1 MTIENLQKQV
11 EELNEKISTL
21 PETEENK
28 VIIDGYKNRIELIE
42 KQIALIKNRNL
53 AMEESERLRRE
64 AEEKIEQA
72 RIDEKDAIEYSKDIR
87 IIQRQIKLNERS
99 TRKASK
105 KAKVCRIRRERKERI
120 KRIIN
125 KIKEPFTILSLKTQS
140 IIIDASGKICDIK
153 NKVIRKRNNVNKKI
167 ITSIEKVKSTLKRNI
182 ERIKNIFRKKE
193 VITLQP
199 KYKIVKLN
207 AKGKR
212 PLRTKKTPV
221 VNTKKS
227 KVGTFLKK
235 GLQKIKNFVGTIGL
249 RTKIAATDIGI
260 KVQNTNRKIIITRN
274 KINQKIVTTIDTAR
288 SKVGNFKKNV
298 VDRFKK
304 AAQKIKNAFSV
315 NEEEKQKLI
324 ARLEEKKGILNA
336 KREENKNLYEQG
348 KFKNLYEQGKFEN
361 LTRTRTR
368 SGYVSTTIL
377 AILAVS
383 IVGLLVAYWTLLMV
397 K

>member
-28 VIIDGYKNRIELIE
+28 AIINEYKNRIELIE

-53 AMEESERLRRE
+53 AMEESKRLRRE
-64 AEEKIEQA
+64 AEKNENA
-72 RIDEKDAIEYSKDIR
+72 ASGYSEDIR
-87 IIQRQIKLNERS
+87 IIQREIKLNERS
-99 TRKASK
+99 ARKVSR

-125 KIKEPFTILSLKTQS
+125 KIKDPFTILMLKTQS
-140 IIIDASGKICDIK
+140 IIIDASGKICDVK
-153 NKVIRKRNNVNKKI
+153 NKVIRQRNSVNKKI
-167 ITSIEKVKSTLKRNI
+167 ITSIEKVKSTLKENI
-182 ERIKNIFRKKE
+182 ERIKNRFRKK
-193 VITLQP
+193 
-199 KYKIVKLN
+199 IVKIT

-235 GLQKIKNFVGTIGL
+235 GLQKTRDFVGTLGL
-249 RTKIAATDIGI
+249 RTKIAVTDIGI

-274 KINQKIVTTIDTAR
+274 KINQKIVTTIDTAKD
-288 SKVGNFKKNV
+288 KVGSFKKSV
-298 VDRFKK
+298 VEKFKK

-315 NEEEKQKLI
+315 SEEEKQKLI
-324 ARLEEKKGILNA
+324 ARLEAKKENLN
-336 KREENKNLYEQG
+336 RIEEENRNLYEQG
-348 KFKNLYEQGKFEN
+348 KFKNL
-361 LTRTRTR
+361 TRKR

>member
-28 VIIDGYKNRIELIE
+28 AIIDGYKNRIELIE

-72 RIDEKDAIEYSKDIR
+72 RIGENDAIGYSKDIR
-87 IIQRQIKLNERS
+87 IIQRKIKLNEKSARRVA
-99 TRKASK
+99 RKD
-105 KAKVCRIRRERKERI
+105 KVCRIRRERKERI

-125 KIKEPFTILSLKTQS
+125 KIKEPFTILTLKTQS

-153 NKVIRKRNNVNKKI
+153 NKVIRKRNNFIKKI
-167 ITSIEKVKSTLKRNI
+167 ITSIEKVKSTLKKNI

-235 GLQKIKNFVGTIGL
+235 GLQKVRDFVGTIGL
-249 RTKIAATDIGI
+249 RVKSVATDIGI
-260 KVQNTNRKIIITRN
+260 KAQNANRKIIITRN
-274 KINQKIVTTIDTAR
+274 KINQRIVTTIDTAR
-288 SKVGNFKKNV
+288 SKVGSFKKSV
-298 VDRFKK
+298 VEKFKK

-324 ARLEEKKGILNA
+324 ARLEEKKEILNRI
-336 KREENKNLYEQG
+336 KEENRILYEQG
-348 KFKNLYEQGKFEN
+348 KFKN

>member
-28 VIIDGYKNRIELIE
+28 AIIDGYKNRIELIE

-72 RIDEKDAIEYSKDIR
+72 RIGENDAIGYSKDIR
-87 IIQRQIKLNERS
+87 IIQRKIKLNEKSAR
-99 TRKASK
+99 RVAR

-125 KIKEPFTILSLKTQS
+125 KIKEPFTILTLKTQS

-153 NKVIRKRNNVNKKI
+153 NKVIRKRNNFIKKI
-167 ITSIEKVKSTLKRNI
+167 ITSIEKVKSTLKKNI

-212 PLRTKKTPV
+212 PLHTKKTPV

-288 SKVGNFKKNV
+288 SKVGNFKKSV
-298 VDRFKK
+298 VEKFKK

-324 ARLEEKKGILNA
+324 ARLEEKKENLNRV
-336 KREENKNLYEQG
+336 KEENRNLYEQG
-348 KFKNLYEQGKFEN
+348 KFKN

>member
-28 VIIDGYKNRIELIE
+28 AIIDEYKNRIELIE

-53 AMEESERLRRE
+53 AKEESERLRKE
-64 AEEKIEQA
+64 AEKKIEQA
-72 RIDEKDAIEYSKDIR
+72 KNAAIGYSNDIR
-87 IIQRQIKLNERS
+87 IIQRKIKLNERRA
-99 TRKASK
+99 RKVSR

-125 KIKEPFTILSLKTQS
+125 KIKDPFTILTLKTQS
-140 IIIDASGKICDIK
+140 IIIDVSGKICDVK
-153 NKVIRKRNNVNKKI
+153 NKVIRQRNSVNEKI
-167 ITSIEKVKSTLKRNI
+167 ITSIEKVKSTLKKNI
-182 ERIKNIFRKKE
+182 ERIKNRFRKKE

-235 GLQKIKNFVGTIGL
+235 GLQKTRDFVGTLGL
-249 RTKIAATDIGI
+249 RTKIAVTDISI

-274 KINQKIVTTIDTAR
+274 KINQKIVTTIDTAKD
-288 SKVGNFKKNV
+288 KVGSFKKSV
-298 VDRFKK
+298 VEKFKK

-315 NEEEKQKLI
+315 SEEEKQKLI
-324 ARLEEKKGILNA
+324 ARLEAKKENLN
-336 KREENKNLYEQG
+336 RIEEENRNLYEQG
-348 KFKNLYEQGKFEN
+348 KFRN
-361 LTRTRTR
+361 LTKKR

>member
-28 VIIDGYKNRIELIE
+28 AIINEYKNRIELIE

-53 AMEESERLRRE
+53 AMEESKRLRRE
-64 AEEKIEQA
+64 AEKNENA
-72 RIDEKDAIEYSKDIR
+72 ASGYSEDIR
-87 IIQRQIKLNERS
+87 IIQREIKLNERRA
-99 TRKASK
+99 RKVSR

-125 KIKEPFTILSLKTQS
+125 KIKDPFTILTLKTQS
-140 IIIDASGKICDIK
+140 IIIDVSGKICDVK
-153 NKVIRKRNNVNKKI
+153 NKVIRKRNSVNKKI
-167 ITSIEKVKSTLKRNI
+167 ITSIEKVKSTLKKNI

-193 VITLQP
+193 VITLPP

-235 GLQKIKNFVGTIGL
+235 GLQKTRDFVGTLGL
-249 RTKIAATDIGI
+249 RTKIAVTDIGI

-274 KINQKIVTTIDTAR
+274 KINQKIVTTIDTAKD
-288 SKVGNFKKNV
+288 KVGSFKKSV
-298 VDRFKK
+298 VEKFKK

-315 NEEEKQKLI
+315 SEEEKQKLI
-324 ARLEEKKGILNA
+324 ARLEAKKENLN
-336 KREENKNLYEQG
+336 RIEEENRNLYEQG
-348 KFKNLYEQGKFEN
+348 KFKNL
-361 LTRTRTR
+361 TRKR

>member
-28 VIIDGYKNRIELIE
+28 AIIDGYKNRIELIE

-72 RIDEKDAIEYSKDIR
+72 RIGENDAIGYSKDIR
-87 IIQRQIKLNERS
+87 IIQRKIKLNEKSAR
-99 TRKASK
+99 RVAR

-125 KIKEPFTILSLKTQS
+125 KIKEPFTILTLKTQS

-167 ITSIEKVKSTLKRNI
+167 ITSIEKVKSTLKKNI

-260 KVQNTNRKIIITRN
+260 KAQNANRKIIITRN

-288 SKVGNFKKNV
+288 SKVGNFKKSV
-298 VDRFKK
+298 VEKFKK

-324 ARLEEKKGILNA
+324 ARLEEKKENLNRV
-336 KREENKNLYEQG
+336 KEENRNLYEQG
-348 KFKNLYEQGKFEN
+348 KFKN

>member
-28 VIIDGYKNRIELIE
+28 AIIDGYKNRIELIE

-72 RIDEKDAIEYSKDIR
+72 RIGENDAIGYSKDIR
-87 IIQRQIKLNERS
+87 IIQRKIKLNEKS
-99 TRKASK
+99 ARKVSR

-167 ITSIEKVKSTLKRNI
+167 IT
-182 ERIKNIFRKKE
+182 
-193 VITLQP
+193 
-199 KYKIVKLN
+199 
-207 AKGKR
+207 
-212 PLRTKKTPV
+212 
-221 VNTKKS
+221 NTKKS

-235 GLQKIKNFVGTIGL
+235 GLQKVRDFVGTIGL
-249 RTKIAATDIGI
+249 RVKSAATDIGI
-260 KVQNTNRKIIITRN
+260 KAQNANRKIIITRN

-288 SKVGNFKKNV
+288 SKVGNFKKNI

-324 ARLEEKKGILNA
+324 ARLNEKKENLNRV
-336 KREENKNLYEQG
+336 KEENRNLYEQG
-348 KFKNLYEQGKFEN
+348 KFKN

>member
-28 VIIDGYKNRIELIE
+28 AIIDEYKNRIELIE

-53 AMEESERLRRE
+53 AKEESERLRRE
-64 AEEKIEQA
+64 AEEIIEQA
-72 RIDEKDAIEYSKDIR
+72 RIGENAAIGYSNDIR
-87 IIQRQIKLNERS
+87 IIQRKIKLNERRA
-99 TRKASK
+99 RKVSR

-125 KIKEPFTILSLKTQS
+125 KIKDPFTILTLKTQS
-140 IIIDASGKICDIK
+140 IIIDVSGKICDVK
-153 NKVIRKRNNVNKKI
+153 NKVIRKRNSVNKKI
-167 ITSIEKVKSTLKRNI
+167 ITSIEKVKSTLKKNI

-193 VITLQP
+193 VITLPP
-199 KYKIVKLN
+199 KYKIVELN

-235 GLQKIKNFVGTIGL
+235 GLQKTRDFVGTLGL
-249 RTKIAATDIGI
+249 RTKIAVTDIGI

-274 KINQKIVTTIDTAR
+274 KINQKIVTTIDTAKD
-288 SKVGNFKKNV
+288 KVGSFKKSV
-298 VDRFKK
+298 VEKFKK

-315 NEEEKQKLI
+315 SEEEKQKLI
-324 ARLEEKKGILNA
+324 ARLEAKKENLN
-336 KREENKNLYEQG
+336 RIEEENRNLYEQG
-348 KFKNLYEQGKFEN
+348 KFRN
-361 LTRTRTR
+361 LTKKR

>member
-28 VIIDGYKNRIELIE
+28 VIIAGYKNRIELIE
-42 KQIALIKNRNL
+42 RQIASIKNRDL
-53 AMEESERLRRE
+53 AKEESEKLRRE
-64 AEEKIEQA
+64 AEKKIEQA

-99 TRKASK
+99 TRKASR

-167 ITSIEKVKSTLKRNI
+167 ITSIEKVKSTLKKNI

-212 PLRTKKTPV
+212 PLHTKKTPV

-288 SKVGNFKKNV
+288 SKVGNFKKSV
-298 VDRFKK
+298 VEKFKK

-348 KFKNLYEQGKFEN
+348 KFKNL
-361 LTRTRTR
+361 TRKRTK

>member
-28 VIIDGYKNRIELIE
+28 AIIDEYKNRIELIE

-72 RIDEKDAIEYSKDIR
+72 RIGENDAIGYSKDIR
-87 IIQRQIKLNERS
+87 IIQRKIKLNEKSAR
-99 TRKASK
+99 RVAR

-167 ITSIEKVKSTLKRNI
+167 ITSIEKVKSTLKKNI

-212 PLRTKKTPV
+212 PLHTKKTPV

-288 SKVGNFKKNV
+288 SKVGNFKKSV
-298 VDRFKK
+298 VEKFKK
-304 AAQKIKNAFSV
+304 
-315 NEEEKQKLI
+315 EEKQKLI
-324 ARLEEKKGILNA
+324 ARLNEKKENLNRV
-336 KREENKNLYEQG
+336 KEENRNLYEQG
-348 KFKNLYEQGKFEN
+348 KFKN

>member
-28 VIIDGYKNRIELIE
+28 AIIDGYKNRIELIE

-72 RIDEKDAIEYSKDIR
+72 RIGENDAIGYSKDIR
-87 IIQRQIKLNERS
+87 IIQRKIKLNEKSAR
-99 TRKASK
+99 RVAR

-125 KIKEPFTILSLKTQS
+125 KIKEPFTILTLKTQS

-167 ITSIEKVKSTLKRNI
+167 ITSIEKVKSTLKKNI

-249 RTKIAATDIGI
+249 RTRIAATDIGI

-288 SKVGNFKKNV
+288 SKVGNFKKSV
-298 VDRFKK
+298 VEKFKK

-324 ARLEEKKGILNA
+324 ARLEEKKENLNRV
-336 KREENKNLYEQG
+336 KEENRNLYEQG
-348 KFKNLYEQGKFEN
+348 KFKN

>member
-28 VIIDGYKNRIELIE
+28 AIIDGYKNRIELIE

-72 RIDEKDAIEYSKDIR
+72 RIGENDAIGYSKDIR
-87 IIQRQIKLNERS
+87 IIQRKIKLNEKSAR
-99 TRKASK
+99 RVAR

-125 KIKEPFTILSLKTQS
+125 KIKEPFTILTLKTQS

-153 NKVIRKRNNVNKKI
+153 NKVIRKRNNFIKKI
-167 ITSIEKVKSTLKRNI
+167 ITSIEKVKSTLKKNI

-288 SKVGNFKKNV
+288 SKVGNFKKSV
-298 VDRFKK
+298 VEKFKK

-324 ARLEEKKGILNA
+324 ARLEEKKEILNRI
-336 KREENKNLYEQG
+336 KEENRILYEQG
-348 KFKNLYEQGKFEN
+348 KFKN

>member
-28 VIIDGYKNRIELIE
+28 AIIDEYKNRIELIE

-72 RIDEKDAIEYSKDIR
+72 RIGENDAIGYSKDIR
-87 IIQRQIKLNERS
+87 IIQRKIKLNEKS
-99 TRKASK
+99 ARKVSR

-167 ITSIEKVKSTLKRNI
+167 ITSIEKVKSTLKKNI

-212 PLRTKKTPV
+212 PLHTKKTPV

-288 SKVGNFKKNV
+288 SKVGNFKKNI

-324 ARLEEKKGILNA
+324 ARLNEKKENLNRV
-336 KREENKNLYEQG
+336 KEENRNLYEQG
-348 KFKNLYEQGKFEN
+348 KFKN

>member
-28 VIIDGYKNRIELIE
+28 AIIDEYKNRIELIE
-42 KQIALIKNRNL
+42 RQIASIKNRDL
-53 AMEESERLRRE
+53 AMEESKKLRRE

-72 RIDEKDAIEYSKDIR
+72 RINKKDAIGYSKDIR
-87 IIQRQIKLNERS
+87 IIQRKIKLDERS
-99 TRKASK
+99 ARKASK

-125 KIKEPFTILSLKTQS
+125 KIKEPFTILTLKTQS

-193 VITLQP
+193 VITLPP

-207 AKGKR
+207 TKGKR
-212 PLRTKKTPV
+212 PLRTKKTPI

-235 GLQKIKNFVGTIGL
+235 GLQKVRDFVGTIGL
-249 RTKIAATDIGI
+249 RVKSAATDIGI
-260 KVQNTNRKIIITRN
+260 KVQNANRKIIITRN

-348 KFKNLYEQGKFEN
+348 KFKNL
-361 LTRTRTR
+361 TRTR

>member
-28 VIIDGYKNRIELIE
+28 AIIDEYKNRIELIE

-53 AMEESERLRRE
+53 AKEESERLRKE
-64 AEEKIEQA
+64 AEKKIEQA
-72 RIDEKDAIEYSKDIR
+72 RIGENAAIGYSNDIR
-87 IIQRQIKLNERS
+87 IIQRKIKLNERS
-99 TRKASK
+99 ARKVSR
-105 KAKVCRIRRERKERI
+105 KAKVCRIRRVIKERI

-125 KIKEPFTILSLKTQS
+125 KIKDPFTILTLKTQS
-140 IIIDASGKICDIK
+140 IIIDASGKICDVK
-153 NKVIRKRNNVNKKI
+153 NKVIRKRNSVNEKI
-167 ITSIEKVKSTLKRNI
+167 ITSIEKVKSTLKKNI

-199 KYKIVKLN
+199 KYKIVKIT

-235 GLQKIKNFVGTIGL
+235 GLQKTRDFVGTLGL
-249 RTKIAATDIGI
+249 RTKIAVTDIGI

-274 KINQKIVTTIDTAR
+274 KINQKIVTTIDTAKD
-288 SKVGNFKKNV
+288 KVGSFKKSV
-298 VDRFKK
+298 VEKFKK

-315 NEEEKQKLI
+315 SEEEKQKLI
-324 ARLEEKKGILNA
+324 ARLEAKKENLN
-336 KREENKNLYEQG
+336 KIKEENRNLYEQG
-348 KFKNLYEQGKFEN
+348 NFKNLTKK
-361 LTRTRTR
+361 R

>member
-28 VIIDGYKNRIELIE
+28 AIIDGYKNRIELIE

-72 RIDEKDAIEYSKDIR
+72 RIGENDAIGYSKDIR
-87 IIQRQIKLNERS
+87 IIQRKIKLNEKSAR
-99 TRKASK
+99 RVAR

-125 KIKEPFTILSLKTQS
+125 KIKEPFTILTLKTQS

-153 NKVIRKRNNVNKKI
+153 NKVIRKRNNFIKKI
-167 ITSIEKVKSTLKRNI
+167 ITSIEKVKSTLKKNI

-235 GLQKIKNFVGTIGL
+235 GLQKVRDFVGTIGL
-249 RTKIAATDIGI
+249 RVKSAATDIGI
-260 KVQNTNRKIIITRN
+260 KAQNANRKIIITRN
-274 KINQKIVTTIDTAR
+274 KINQRIVTTIDTAR
-288 SKVGNFKKNV
+288 SKVGSFKKSV
-298 VDRFKK
+298 VEKFKK

-324 ARLEEKKGILNA
+324 ARLNEKKENLNRV
-336 KREENKNLYEQG
+336 KEENRNLYEQG
-348 KFKNLYEQGKFEN
+348 KFKN

>member
-28 VIIDGYKNRIELIE
+28 AIIDGYKNRIELIE

-72 RIDEKDAIEYSKDIR
+72 RIGENDAIGYSKDIR
-87 IIQRQIKLNERS
+87 IIQRKIKLNEKSAR
-99 TRKASK
+99 RVAR

-125 KIKEPFTILSLKTQS
+125 KIKEPFTILTLKTQS

-153 NKVIRKRNNVNKKI
+153 NKVIRKRNNFIKKI
-167 ITSIEKVKSTLKRNI
+167 ITSIEKVKSTLKKNI

-235 GLQKIKNFVGTIGL
+235 GLQKVRDFVGTIGL
-249 RTKIAATDIGI
+249 RVKSAATDIGI

-274 KINQKIVTTIDTAR
+274 KINQRIVTTIDTAR
-288 SKVGNFKKNV
+288 SKVGNFKKSV
-298 VDRFKK
+298 VEKFKK

-324 ARLEEKKGILNA
+324 ARLEEKKEILNRI
-336 KREENKNLYEQG
+336 KEENRILYEQG
-348 KFKNLYEQGKFEN
+348 KFKN

>member
-28 VIIDGYKNRIELIE
+28 TIIDGYKNRIELIE

-72 RIDEKDAIEYSKDIR
+72 RIGENDAIGYSKDIR
-87 IIQRQIKLNERS
+87 IIQRKIKLNEKSAR
-99 TRKASK
+99 RVAR

-125 KIKEPFTILSLKTQS
+125 KIKEPFTILTLKTQS

-153 NKVIRKRNNVNKKI
+153 NKVIRKRNNFIKKI
-167 ITSIEKVKSTLKRNI
+167 ITSIEKVKSTLKKNI

-235 GLQKIKNFVGTIGL
+235 GLQKVRDFVGTIGL
-249 RTKIAATDIGI
+249 RVKSAATDIGI
-260 KVQNTNRKIIITRN
+260 KAQNANRKIIITRN
-274 KINQKIVTTIDTAR
+274 KINQRIVTTIDTAR
-288 SKVGNFKKNV
+288 SKVGSFKKSV
-298 VDRFKK
+298 VEKFKK

-324 ARLEEKKGILNA
+324 ARLEEKKEILNRI
-336 KREENKNLYEQG
+336 KEENRILYEQG
-348 KFKNLYEQGKFEN
+348 KFKN

>member
-28 VIIDGYKNRIELIE
+28 TIIDGYKNRIELIE

-72 RIDEKDAIEYSKDIR
+72 RIGENDAIGYSKDIR
-87 IIQRQIKLNERS
+87 IIQRKIKLNEKSAR
-99 TRKASK
+99 RVAR

-125 KIKEPFTILSLKTQS
+125 KIKEPFTILTLKTQS

-153 NKVIRKRNNVNKKI
+153 NKVIRKRNNFIKKI
-167 ITSIEKVKSTLKRNI
+167 ITSIEKVKSTLKKNI

-288 SKVGNFKKNV
+288 SKVGNFKKSV
-298 VDRFKK
+298 VEKFKK

-324 ARLEEKKGILNA
+324 ARLEEKKEILNRI
-336 KREENKNLYEQG
+336 KEENRILYEQG
-348 KFKNLYEQGKFEN
+348 KFKN

>member
-28 VIIDGYKNRIELIE
+28 AIIDGYKNRIELIE

-72 RIDEKDAIEYSKDIR
+72 RIGENDAIGYSKDIR
-87 IIQRQIKLNERS
+87 IIQRKIKLNEKSAR
-99 TRKASK
+99 RVAR

-125 KIKEPFTILSLKTQS
+125 KIKEPFTILTLKTQS

-153 NKVIRKRNNVNKKI
+153 NKVIRKRNNFIKKI
-167 ITSIEKVKSTLKRNI
+167 ITSIEKVKSTLKKNI

-260 KVQNTNRKIIITRN
+260 KAQNANRKIIITRN

-288 SKVGNFKKNV
+288 SKVGNFKKSV
-298 VDRFKK
+298 VEKFKK

-324 ARLEEKKGILNA
+324 ARLEEKKENLNRV
-336 KREENKNLYEQG
+336 KEENRNLYEQG
-348 KFKNLYEQGKFEN
+348 KFKN

>member
-28 VIIDGYKNRIELIE
+28 AIINEYKNRIELIE

-53 AMEESERLRRE
+53 AMEESKRLRRE
-64 AEEKIEQA
+64 AEKNENA
-72 RIDEKDAIEYSKDIR
+72 ASGYSEDIR
-87 IIQRQIKLNERS
+87 IIQREIKLNERS
-99 TRKASK
+99 ARKVSR

-125 KIKEPFTILSLKTQS
+125 KIKDPFTILMLKTQS
-140 IIIDASGKICDIK
+140 IIIDASGKICDVK
-153 NKVIRKRNNVNKKI
+153 NKVIRQRNSVNKKI
-167 ITSIEKVKSTLKRNI
+167 ITSIEKVKSTLKKNI

-199 KYKIVKLN
+199 KYKIVKIT

-235 GLQKIKNFVGTIGL
+235 GLQKTRDFVGTLGL
-249 RTKIAATDIGI
+249 RTKIAVTDIGI

-274 KINQKIVTTIDTAR
+274 KINQKIVTTIDTAKD
-288 SKVGNFKKNV
+288 KVGSFKKSV
-298 VDRFKK
+298 VEKFKK

-315 NEEEKQKLI
+315 SEEEKQKLI
-324 ARLEEKKGILNA
+324 ARLEEKKESLNRIKA
-336 KREENKNLYEQG
+336 KNKNLYEQG
-348 KFKNLYEQGKFEN
+348 KFKNL
-361 LTRTRTR
+361 TRKR

>member
-28 VIIDGYKNRIELIE
+28 AIIDEYKNRIELIE

-72 RIDEKDAIEYSKDIR
+72 RIGENDAIGYSKDIR
-87 IIQRQIKLNERS
+87 IIQRKIKLNEKS
-99 TRKASK
+99 ARKASR

-167 ITSIEKVKSTLKRNI
+167 ITSIEKVKSTLKKNI

-212 PLRTKKTPV
+212 PLRTKKTPI

-235 GLQKIKNFVGTIGL
+235 GLQKVRDFVGTIGL

-288 SKVGNFKKNV
+288 SKVGNFKKNI

-324 ARLEEKKGILNA
+324 ARLEEKKENLNRV
-336 KREENKNLYEQG
+336 KEENRNLYEQG
-348 KFKNLYEQGKFEN
+348 KFKN

>member
-28 VIIDGYKNRIELIE
+28 AIIDGYKNRIELIE

-72 RIDEKDAIEYSKDIR
+72 RIGENDAIGYSKDIR
-87 IIQRQIKLNERS
+87 IIQRKIKLNEKSAR
-99 TRKASK
+99 RVAR

-125 KIKEPFTILSLKTQS
+125 KIKEPFTILTLKTQS

-167 ITSIEKVKSTLKRNI
+167 ITSIEKVKSTLKKNI

-212 PLRTKKTPV
+212 PLRTKKTPI

-235 GLQKIKNFVGTIGL
+235 GLQKVRDFVGTIGL

-288 SKVGNFKKNV
+288 SKVGNFKKSV
-298 VDRFKK
+298 VEKFKK

-324 ARLEEKKGILNA
+324 ARLEEKKENLNRV
-336 KREENKNLYEQG
+336 KEENRNLYEQG
-348 KFKNLYEQGKFEN
+348 KFKN

-368 SGYVSTTIL
+368 SGYVSPTIL

>member
-28 VIIDGYKNRIELIE
+28 AIIDGYKNRIELIE

-72 RIDEKDAIEYSKDIR
+72 RIGENDAIGYSKDIR
-87 IIQRQIKLNERS
+87 IIQRKIKLNEKSAR
-99 TRKASK
+99 RVAR

-125 KIKEPFTILSLKTQS
+125 KIKEPFTILTLKTQS

-153 NKVIRKRNNVNKKI
+153 NKVIRKRNNFIKKI
-167 ITSIEKVKSTLKRNI
+167 ITSIEKVKSTLKKNI

-235 GLQKIKNFVGTIGL
+235 GLQKVRDFVGTIGL
-249 RTKIAATDIGI
+249 RVKSAATDIGI
-260 KVQNTNRKIIITRN
+260 KAQNANRKIIITRN
-274 KINQKIVTTIDTAR
+274 KINQRIVTTIDTAR
-288 SKVGNFKKNV
+288 SKVGSFKKSV
-298 VDRFKK
+298 VEKFKK

-324 ARLEEKKGILNA
+324 ARLEEKKEILNRI
-336 KREENKNLYEQG
+336 KEENRILYEQG
-348 KFKNLYEQGKFEN
+348 KFKN

>member
-28 VIIDGYKNRIELIE
+28 AIIDGYKNRIELIE

-72 RIDEKDAIEYSKDIR
+72 RIGENDAIGYSKDIR
-87 IIQRQIKLNERS
+87 IIQRKIKLNEKSAR
-99 TRKASK
+99 RVAR

-125 KIKEPFTILSLKTQS
+125 KIKEPFTILTLKTQS

-288 SKVGNFKKNV
+288 SKVGNFKKSV
-298 VDRFKK
+298 VEKFKK

-324 ARLEEKKGILNA
+324 ARLEEKKENLNRV
-336 KREENKNLYEQG
+336 KEENRNLYEQG
-348 KFKNLYEQGKFEN
+348 KFKN

>member
-28 VIIDGYKNRIELIE
+28 AIIDGYKNRIELIE

-72 RIDEKDAIEYSKDIR
+72 RIGENDAIGYSKDIR
-87 IIQRQIKLNERS
+87 IIQRKIKLNEKS
-99 TRKASK
+99 ARKVSR

-167 ITSIEKVKSTLKRNI
+167 ITSIEKVKSTLKKNI
-182 ERIKNIFRKKE
+182 ERIKNRFRKKE

-199 KYKIVKLN
+199 KYKIVKIT

-212 PLRTKKTPV
+212 PLRTKKTPI

-235 GLQKIKNFVGTIGL
+235 GLQKVRDFVGTIGL
-249 RTKIAATDIGI
+249 RVKSAATDIGI
-260 KVQNTNRKIIITRN
+260 KAQNANRKIIITRN

-288 SKVGNFKKNV
+288 SKIGNFKKNI

-324 ARLEEKKGILNA
+324 ARLNEKKENLNRV
-336 KREENKNLYEQG
+336 KEENRNLYEQG
-348 KFKNLYEQGKFEN
+348 KFKN

>member
-28 VIIDGYKNRIELIE
+28 AIIDGYKNRIELIE

-72 RIDEKDAIEYSKDIR
+72 RIGENDAIGYSKDIR
-87 IIQRQIKLNERS
+87 IIQRKIKLNEKS
-99 TRKASK
+99 ARKVSR

-167 ITSIEKVKSTLKRNI
+167 ITSIEKVKSTLKKNI
-182 ERIKNIFRKKE
+182 ERIKNRFRKKE

-199 KYKIVKLN
+199 KYKIVKIT

-235 GLQKIKNFVGTIGL
+235 GLQKVRDFVGTIGL
-249 RTKIAATDIGI
+249 RVKSATTDIGI
-260 KVQNTNRKIIITRN
+260 KAQNANRKIIITRN

-288 SKVGNFKKNV
+288 SKVGNFKKNI

-324 ARLEEKKGILNA
+324 ARLNEKKENLNRV
-336 KREENKNLYEQG
+336 KEENRNLYEQG
-348 KFKNLYEQGKFEN
+348 KFKN

>member
-28 VIIDGYKNRIELIE
+28 AIIDGYKNRIELIE

-72 RIDEKDAIEYSKDIR
+72 RIGENDAIGYSKDIR
-87 IIQRQIKLNERS
+87 IIQRKIKLNEKS
-99 TRKASK
+99 ARKVSR

-153 NKVIRKRNNVNKKI
+153 NKVIRKRNNFIKKI
-167 ITSIEKVKSTLKRNI
+167 ITSIEKVKSTLKKNI

-212 PLRTKKTPV
+212 PLHTKKTPV

-288 SKVGNFKKNV
+288 SKVGNFKKSV
-298 VDRFKK
+298 VEKFKK

-324 ARLEEKKGILNA
+324 ARLNEKKENLNRV
-336 KREENKNLYEQG
+336 KEENRNLYEQG
-348 KFKNLYEQGKFEN
+348 KFKN

>member
-28 VIIDGYKNRIELIE
+28 AIINEYKNRIELIE

-53 AMEESERLRRE
+53 AMEESKRLRRE
-64 AEEKIEQA
+64 AEKNENA
-72 RIDEKDAIEYSKDIR
+72 ASGYSEDIR
-87 IIQRQIKLNERS
+87 IIQREIKLNERS
-99 TRKASK
+99 ARKVSR

-125 KIKEPFTILSLKTQS
+125 KIKDPFTILTLKTQS
-140 IIIDASGKICDIK
+140 IIIDASGKICDVK
-153 NKVIRKRNNVNKKI
+153 NKVIRKRNSVNKKI
-167 ITSIEKVKSTLKRNI
+167 ITSIEKVKSTLKKNI

-193 VITLQP
+193 VITLPP

-235 GLQKIKNFVGTIGL
+235 GLQKTRDFVGTLGL
-249 RTKIAATDIGI
+249 RTKIAVTDIGI

-274 KINQKIVTTIDTAR
+274 KINQKIVTTIDTAKD
-288 SKVGNFKKNV
+288 KVGSFKKSV
-298 VDRFKK
+298 VEKFKK

-315 NEEEKQKLI
+315 SEEEKQKLI
-324 ARLEEKKGILNA
+324 ARLEAKKENLN
-336 KREENKNLYEQG
+336 RIEEENRNLYEQG
-348 KFKNLYEQGKFEN
+348 KFRN
-361 LTRTRTR
+361 LTKKR

>member
-28 VIIDGYKNRIELIE
+28 AIIDEYKNRIELIE

-72 RIDEKDAIEYSKDIR
+72 RIGENDAIGYSKDIR
-87 IIQRQIKLNERS
+87 IIQRKIKLNEKS
-99 TRKASK
+99 ARKVSR

-167 ITSIEKVKSTLKRNI
+167 ITSIEKVKSTLKKNI

-212 PLRTKKTPV
+212 PLRTKKTPI

-235 GLQKIKNFVGTIGL
+235 GLQKVRDFVGTIGL

-260 KVQNTNRKIIITRN
+260 KAQNANRKIIITRN

-324 ARLEEKKGILNA
+324 ARLEEKKENLNRV
-336 KREENKNLYEQG
+336 KEENRNLYEQG
-348 KFKNLYEQGKFEN
+348 KFKN

>member
-28 VIIDGYKNRIELIE
+28 AIIDGYKNRIELIE

-72 RIDEKDAIEYSKDIR
+72 RIGENDAIGYSKDIR
-87 IIQRQIKLNERS
+87 IIQRKIKLNEKSAR
-99 TRKASK
+99 RVAR

-125 KIKEPFTILSLKTQS
+125 KIKEPFTILTLKTQS

-153 NKVIRKRNNVNKKI
+153 NKVIRKRNNFIKKI
-167 ITSIEKVKSTLKRNI
+167 ITSIEKVKSTLKKNI

-235 GLQKIKNFVGTIGL
+235 GLQKVRDFVGTIGL
-249 RTKIAATDIGI
+249 RVKSAATDIGI
-260 KVQNTNRKIIITRN
+260 KAQNANRKIIITRN
-274 KINQKIVTTIDTAR
+274 KINQRIVTTIDTAR
-288 SKVGNFKKNV
+288 SKVGSFKKSV
-298 VDRFKK
+298 VEKFKK

-324 ARLEEKKGILNA
+324 ARLEEKKEILNRI
-336 KREENKNLYEQG
+336 KEENRILYEQG
-348 KFKNLYEQGKFEN
+348 KFKN

-383 IVGLLVAYWTLLMV
+383 IVGLLIAYWTLLMV

>member
-28 VIIDGYKNRIELIE
+28 AIIDEYKNRIELIE

-72 RIDEKDAIEYSKDIR
+72 RIGENDAIGYSKDIR
-87 IIQRQIKLNERS
+87 IIQRKIKLNEKSAR
-99 TRKASK
+99 RVAR

-125 KIKEPFTILSLKTQS
+125 KIKEPFTILTLKTQS

-167 ITSIEKVKSTLKRNI
+167 ITSIEKVKSTLKKNI

-212 PLRTKKTPV
+212 PLRTKKTPI

-235 GLQKIKNFVGTIGL
+235 GLQKVRDFVGTIGL
-249 RTKIAATDIGI
+249 RVKSAATDIGI

-288 SKVGNFKKNV
+288 SKVGNFKKSV
-298 VDRFKK
+298 VEKFKK

-324 ARLEEKKGILNA
+324 ARLEEKKENLNRV
-336 KREENKNLYEQG
+336 KEENRNLYEQG
-348 KFKNLYEQGKFEN
+348 KFKN

>member
-28 VIIDGYKNRIELIE
+28 AIIDEYKNRIELIE

-72 RIDEKDAIEYSKDIR
+72 RIGENDAIGYSKDIR
-87 IIQRQIKLNERS
+87 IIQRKIKLNEKS
-99 TRKASK
+99 ARKVSR

-167 ITSIEKVKSTLKRNI
+167 ITSIEKVKSTLKKNI

-212 PLRTKKTPV
+212 PLRTKKTPI

-235 GLQKIKNFVGTIGL
+235 GLQKVRDFVGTIGL

-260 KVQNTNRKIIITRN
+260 KAQNANRKIIITRN

-288 SKVGNFKKNV
+288 SKVGNFKKNI

-324 ARLEEKKGILNA
+324 ARLNEKKENLNRV
-336 KREENKNLYEQG
+336 KEENRNLYEQG
-348 KFKNLYEQGKFEN
+348 KFKN

>member
-28 VIIDGYKNRIELIE
+28 AIINEYKNRIELIE

-53 AMEESERLRRE
+53 AMEESKRLRRE
-64 AEEKIEQA
+64 AEKNENA
-72 RIDEKDAIEYSKDIR
+72 ASGYSEDIR
-87 IIQRQIKLNERS
+87 IIQREIKLNERS
-99 TRKASK
+99 ARKVSR

-125 KIKEPFTILSLKTQS
+125 KIKDPFTILMLKTQS
-140 IIIDASGKICDIK
+140 IIIDASGKICDVK
-153 NKVIRKRNNVNKKI
+153 NKVIRQRNSVNKKI
-167 ITSIEKVKSTLKRNI
+167 ITSIEKVKSTLKENI
-182 ERIKNIFRKKE
+182 ERIKNRFRKKE
-193 VITLQP
+193 VITLPP

-235 GLQKIKNFVGTIGL
+235 GLQKTRDFVGTLGL
-249 RTKIAATDIGI
+249 RTKIAVTDIGI

-274 KINQKIVTTIDTAR
+274 KINQKIVTTIDTAKD
-288 SKVGNFKKNV
+288 KVGSFKKSV
-298 VDRFKK
+298 VEKFKK

-315 NEEEKQKLI
+315 SEEEKQKLI
-324 ARLEEKKGILNA
+324 ARLEEKKESLNRIKA
-336 KREENKNLYEQG
+336 KNKNLYEQG
-348 KFKNLYEQGKFEN
+348 KFKNL
-361 LTRTRTR
+361 TRKR

>member
-28 VIIDGYKNRIELIE
+28 AIIDGYKNRIELIE

-72 RIDEKDAIEYSKDIR
+72 RIGENDAIGYSKDIR
-87 IIQRQIKLNERS
+87 IIQRKIKLNEKS
-99 TRKASK
+99 ARKVSR
-105 KAKVCRIRRERKERI
+105 KAKVCRIRRERKKRI

-153 NKVIRKRNNVNKKI
+153 NKVIRKRNNFIKKI
-167 ITSIEKVKSTLKRNI
+167 ITSIEKVKSTLKKNI

-235 GLQKIKNFVGTIGL
+235 GLQKVRDFVGTIGL
-249 RTKIAATDIGI
+249 RVKSAATDIGI
-260 KVQNTNRKIIITRN
+260 KAQNANRKIIITRN
-274 KINQKIVTTIDTAR
+274 KINQRIVTTIDTAR
-288 SKVGNFKKNV
+288 SKVGSFKKSV
-298 VDRFKK
+298 VEKFKK

-324 ARLEEKKGILNA
+324 ARLEEKKEILNRI
-336 KREENKNLYEQG
+336 KEENRILYEQG
-348 KFKNLYEQGKFEN
+348 KFKN